1 MKARDLMSSHPFVV
15 TGEEPVSAAARTM
28 RDRNV
33 GIVPVVDDR
42 AHMHLRGLITD
53 RDIVVRCVAEHH
65 LGGCRVE
72 DHMTAAPLRTVTAD
86 ADVGEVVARM
96 MNDQV
101 RRILVTEGGRLIGVI
116 AQADIALKA
125 GPLEPLRVEEALERI
140 SAPSVPSN
148 R

>member
-1 MKARDLMSSHPFVV
+1 MSSRPSVV
-15 TGEEPVSAAARTM
+15 TGDEPVAAAARTM

-33 GIVPVVDDR
+33 GMVPVVDDR
-42 AHMHLRGLITD
+42 AHLHLRGLITD

-65 LGGCRVE
+65 PGECRVE
-72 DHMTAAPLRTVTAD
+72 DHMTTARLRTVTAD
-86 ADVGEVVARM
+86 ADVSEVVSRM
-96 MNDQV
+96 MEDQV

-116 AQADIALKA
+116 AQADLALKA

-140 SAPSVPSN
+140 SAPRPSS